1 MTEQGFVR
9 MRSSV
14 TVAVAL
20 LLTASAT
27 SEALGQAG
35 GMTIKPQSVELAE
48 SGYRA
53 LAGGK
58 TNDAIDRFE
67 TALAVDPKN
76 DRAFIGMARAA
87 QAQGLPG
94 KAVKFYRE
102 ALSLDPNDLVA
113 LEGQG
118 VALVER
124 GSTTRARVNLVRIQE
139 LCGKP
144 DCAPAKRLETR
155 ITAGPPK
162 GVQTAEQTPAPAPL
176 ARN

>member
-1 MTEQGFVR
+1 MTEREFVR
-9 MRSSV
+9 MRSTV
-14 TVAVAL
+14 TLGLAL

-27 SEALGQAG
+27 SGALGQAG
-35 GMTIKPQSVELAE
+35 GMAIDARSVAIAE

-53 LAGGK
+53 LAAGQA
-58 TNDAIDRFE
+58 DRAIDHFE

-76 DRAFIGMARAA
+76 ERAYIGMARAA
-87 QAQGLPG
+87 QSQGLPG

-124 GSTTRARVNLVRIQE
+124 GSTTRARVNLARIQE
-139 LCGKP
+139 LCGSP
-144 DCAPAKRLETR
+144 GCAPAKRLEAK
-155 ITAGPPK
+155 IAAGPPAA
-162 GVQTAEQTPAPAPL
+162 VQTAQGSGADAKK
-176 ARN
+176 AAN

>member
-1 MTEQGFVR
+1 MTEQDLVR
-9 MRSSV
+9 MRATV
-14 TVAVAL
+14 TIGVAL

-27 SEALGQAG
+27 SGALGQAG
-35 GMTIKPQSVELAE
+35 GMTINPKSVELAE

-53 LAGGK
+53 LAGGHA
-58 TNDAIDRFE
+58 DRAIDHFE

-76 DRAFIGMARAA
+76 ERAFIGMARAA

-118 VALVER
+118 AALVER
-124 GSTTRARVNLVRIQE
+124 GSTTRAKVNLVRIQE
-139 LCGKP
+139 LCGSP
-144 DCAPAKRLETR
+144 SCPPAKRLETK
-155 ITAGPPK
+155 IAAGPPK
-162 GVQTAEQTPAPAPL
+162 GVQTAEGAPAQPPV
-176 ARN
+176 AQR